1 MKVAL
6 FVEGQT
12 EQIFVSD
19 LLLKWYNYD
28 ETIIG
33 FECVAARGATLFR
46 GGFTTYG
53 SPASENFFLIRN
65 IGNDESVI
73 SRMQEEAE
81 NMIERGYRLIIG
93 LRDMYSQDYSNKIR
107 TYPKQIDQPLNQ
119 RYIDGARNILANHPQ
134 SRLLRIHH
142 AIMEVEAWLL
152 GMPSSLLGLSP
163 AMTKEYIRS
172 QGYTF
177 VDDLDPETTIF
188 HPTAEIAKLGRSLNI
203 QPYHKHDYE
212 IINMCKCLKRSD
224 YESLMRSGKCQSF
237 NLFAQELLGI
247 AE

>member
-33 FECVAARGATLFR
+33 FECVAARGSTLFR

-53 SPASENFFLIRN
+53 SPASEKFFLIRN

-107 TYPKQIDQPLNQ
+107 TYPKQIDQPLN
-119 RYIDGARNILANHPQ
+119 
-134 SRLLRIHH
+134 
-142 AIMEVEAWLL
+142 
-152 GMPSSLLGLSP
+152 
-163 AMTKEYIRS
+163 
-172 QGYTF
+172 
-177 VDDLDPETTIF
+177 
-188 HPTAEIAKLGRSLNI
+188 
-203 QPYHKHDYE
+203 
-212 IINMCKCLKRSD
+212 
-224 YESLMRSGKCQSF
+224 
-237 NLFAQELLGI
+237 
-247 AE
+247 

>member
-1 MKVAL
+1 MKVAV

-19 LLLKWYNYD
+19 FLLKWYNYD
-28 ETIIG
+28 DAIIG
-33 FECVAARGATLFR
+33 FECVAARGTTLFR
-46 GGFTTYG
+46 GGYTTYG

-81 NMIERGYRLIIG
+81 NMIEKGYRLIIG
-93 LRDMYSQDYSNKIR
+93 LRDMYSQDYSNKVR
-107 TYPKQIDQPLNQ
+107 TSPKRIDQQLNQ
-119 RYIDGARNILANHPQ
+119 RYIDSAKGVLANHPQ
-134 SRLLRIHH
+134 ACLLRIHH

-152 GMPSSLLGLSP
+152 GMPSCLLGLDS
-163 AMTKEYIRS
+163 AITTDYIRS

-177 VDDLDPETTIF
+177 VDDQDPETTLF

-203 QPYHKHDYE
+203 QPYHKHNYE
-212 IINMCKCLKRSD
+212 IINMCNHLKRSD
-224 YESLMRSGKCQSF
+224 YESLMQSGKCQSF